1 MTFSIRPILLLMDLM
16 KSCFRDV
23 FIMFSLMCS
32 LNSMTFLNELSASVF
47 REFMFSK
54 MRVDFSGYFPALM
67 NNANSI

>member
-1 MTFSIRPILLLMDLM
+1 
-16 KSCFRDV
+16 
-23 FIMFSLMCS
+23 MFSLMCS